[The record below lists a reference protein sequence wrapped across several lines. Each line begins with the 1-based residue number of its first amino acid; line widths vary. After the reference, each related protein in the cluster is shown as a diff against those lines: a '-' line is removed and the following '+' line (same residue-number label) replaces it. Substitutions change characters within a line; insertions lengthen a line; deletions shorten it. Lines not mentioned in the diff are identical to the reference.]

1 MSRPEIVMIVA
12 ADKNHVIGN
21 DNKLPWHIPADLK
34 HFKTLTMNHAVIMG
48 RKTYESL
55 GGRKLPGRHKVV
67 LTRNPE
73 AFSEVSDVVALEFVD
88 IDSFLAN
95 FENHRRI
102 FIIGGAE
109 IYQLFM
115 PYVDRIEMTLVFAEF
130 EGDTKFPH
138 MNECWECVKRYD
150 QPTDESNTIPFAF
163 TTWMNTG
170 VPARRDDLQTQGRVR
185 LIRGRGPEEGVT
197 PEQDRATAL
206 TADTLAWMRSVGK
219 SFMDGFDEVLIRVTK
234 RSDYPEGGIVIG
246 EHMATNADYTLEKGK
261 AFLTSFE
268 DNGGSLLRHINDE
281 EEYEVFISKCQDVPY
296 IVARK
301 RDTSDPLT
309 DYFGI
314 NRTFHEDEVPSRFA
328 YLEVHNLKE

>member
-55 GGRKLPGRHKVV
+55 GERKLPGRYKVV

-185 LIRGRGPEEGVT
+185 SIRGRGPEEGIT
-197 PEQDRATAL
+197 PEQDKATAL
-206 TADTLAWMRSVGK
+206 TADTLAWMRSVGEG
-219 SFMDGFDEVLIRVTK
+219 FLDGVDELLIRVTK
-234 RSDYPEGGIVIG
+234 APQFVMGGIVIL
-246 EHMATNADYTLEKGK
+246 EHIATNDAYTLEKGK
-261 AFLTSFE
+261 NLMMSFE
-268 DNGGSLLRHINDE
+268 DNAGAFLGRIQNCD
-281 EEYEVFISKCQDVPY
+281 EYEVFISKCQDVPY

-301 RDTSDPLT
+301 RDPSDPIT